1 VKSILWCLAFVGAL
15 ILSGCGGGGGS
26 SEESSAGSATESP
39 FNVGAKAAES
49 PVDEQL
55 AEVGEGL
62 FKTKT
67 CSTCHA
73 FGKRVTGPDLSGV
86 TQRRTEAW
94 MEQQILHPDVMT
106 KTDPISRDLLAKYV
120 TQMPNLM
127 LKQEEAKALIEY
139 IKHKDH
145 ETSPATAATP

>member
-1 VKSILWCLAFVGAL
+1 VKSFLRILAVIGAL
-15 ILSGCGGGGGS
+15 VLSGCGGGGGG
-26 SEESSAGSATESP
+26 SEESNAGSATESP

-73 FGKRVTGPDLSGV
+73 FGRRITGPDLAGV

-106 KTDPISRDLLAKYV
+106 KSDPISRDLLAKYV

-145 ETSPATAATP
+145 ETSSATAATP

>member
-1 VKSILWCLAFVGAL
+1 MKSILWSLAVIGAL
-15 ILSGCGGGGGS
+15 SLAGCGGGGGGD
-26 SEESSAGSATESP
+26 EPSADGASESP
-39 FNVGAKAAES
+39 FNVGPRAAEN
-49 PVDEQL
+49 PIDEQL

-73 FGKRVTGPDLSGV
+73 FGKRITGPDLAGV
-86 TQRRTEAW
+86 TQRRSETW

-106 KTDPISRDLLAKYV
+106 KTDPISRDLLAKYA

-139 IKHKDH
+139 IKHKDR
-145 ETSPATAATP
+145 ETSSATAATP